1 MTKACLL
8 IQDDIANLKKSNF
21 EVTEYKNG
29 YLKAVANPE
38 LDGVL
43 QFTTLYN
50 KGWKVYVDGNEVST
64 FIANKY
70 FLGINITK
78 GEHQIE
84 MKYTTP
90 YLKEGLVISIIG
102 ILIFGIIIFIEN
114 FGKNTLEKRKER

>member
-1 MTKACLL
+1 MLMA
-8 IQDDIANLKKSNF
+8 I
-21 EVTEYKNG
+21 
-29 YLKAVANPE
+29 
-38 LDGVL
+38 
-43 QFTTLYN
+43 
-50 KGWKVYVDGNEVST
+50 EVST

-102 ILIFGIIIFIEN
+102 ILILGIIIFIEN
-114 FGKNTLEKRKER
+114 FGKNTMEKRKER